1 MFFTIQHTNF
11 NMKNP
16 FYLLIINHFMYFSNT
31 QPFKYI
37 ATLNLTTTLMGTII
51 QNWPLPL
58 PLVWFLKGGNPN
70 LLYAWFLWVEEW
82 PGLHML
88 GNQFTAHLGYFL
100 PPPQNGQ
107 GQLLFMVLTTFY
119 ELRKSFLQVL
129 CISNDLNS
137 STCYMTIKLKFQSGY
152 T

>member
-1 MFFTIQHTNF
+1 
-11 NMKNP
+11 
-16 FYLLIINHFMYFSNT
+16 
-31 QPFKYI
+31 
-37 ATLNLTTTLMGTII
+37 MGTISETG
-51 QNWPLPL
+51 LCYFHSF
-58 PLVWFLKGGNPN
+58 LVLLKGENPN

-107 GQLLFMVLTTFY
+107 GQLLFVVLTTFY

-129 CISNDLNS
+129 CISNDLKS

>member
-1 MFFTIQHTNF
+1 MFFTTQHTNF

-37 ATLNLTTTLMGTII
+37 ATLNLTITLMDTISETGLCYFH
-51 QNWPLPL
+51 PF
-58 PLVWFLKGGNPN
+58 LVLLKGENPN

-107 GQLLFMVLTTFY
+107 GQLLFVVLTTFY

-137 STCYMTIKLKFQSGY
+137 
-152 T
+152 